1 MLKRSF
7 TIIIIMFIFFVSA
20 YSAPVNGELA
30 AGIIDTVRLSESDI
44 PEGYMFGK
52 IPEGVKPTLHDN
64 PWKFDQAAITRLAS
78 VIYPEGDAT
87 SMGAVHFTI
96 VTKKEMP
103 YGDDIVCYLFLY
115 KSASAAEKEIAKI
128 KEYSEMN
135 SDRVFYSVHDNIVV
149 FMLVDDVEDYPVMR
163 SLAEVVDNR
172 FPK

>member
-1 MLKRSF
+1 
-7 TIIIIMFIFFVSA
+7 MFAFFVTS
-20 YSAPVNGELA
+20 YSAPARGEYP
-30 AGIIDTVRLSESDI
+30 AGIIDSVRLSEKDI
-44 PEGYMFGK
+44 PDGYIFGK

-64 PWKFDQAAITRLAS
+64 PWKFDQAAITRLAP

-87 SMGAVHFTI
+87 SLSAVHFTI

-103 YGDDIVCYLFLY
+103 YGDDIVCYLFVY
-115 KSASAAEKEIAKI
+115 KSMSAAGKEIAKI

-135 SDRVFYSVHDNIVV
+135 KDRVFYSVHDNIVV
-149 FMLVDDVEDYPVMR
+149 FMLVDDVEDYPLMR